1 VLAGTNPVRIWIQAV
16 HACPAC
22 LPDRNNPGERD
33 RYAAAKRQAA
43 AEANAAGEHLMQY
56 NARKQQAIREIYHRA
71 SAAAG
76 LLEP

>member
-1 VLAGTNPVRIWIQAV
+1 VLAGTNPVRIWIRAV

-22 LPDRNNPGERD
+22 LPDRSNPGERD

-76 LLEP
+76 LLQP

>member
-1 VLAGTNPVRIWIQAV
+1 VLAGTNPVRIWIRAV

-22 LPDRNNPGERD
+22 LPDRSNPGERD

-43 AEANAAGEHLMQY
+43 AEASAAGEHLMQY
-56 NARKQQAIREIYHRA
+56 NARKQVIREIYRRA
-71 SAAAG
+71 FAAAG